1 MKLSQNAKNAVFIGT
16 LCSLSYLAVY
26 LVRNILSAVSP
37 QMIESGVYS
46 TEIIGSISSAYFIC
60 YAVGQLVNGMIG
72 DKVKAKYMISAG
84 LLLAGIMNAVFA
96 LVTATPAVAIIA
108 YGLSGVFLAMIYG
121 PLTKV
126 VAENTEPIYA
136 TRCSLGYTF
145 ASFFGSP
152 LAGVTA
158 ALLAWQG
165 VFFVGSSV
173 LIVMGCVVFAFFVF
187 FEKRGIVRYG
197 QFQKKEKGVKNV
209 KALFEREIV
218 KFSLIS
224 IVTGI
229 VRTAVVFW
237 LPTYIAQYLGYS
249 AQESAGIFT
258 ITTFVI
264 SLTPFIVVFLFERLK
279 QNMDLTILLSF
290 LVSVVFFIAVYF
302 VKQPVVNIVCIVI
315 AVMGSN
321 GAASMLW
328 SRYCPSLRDTGMV
341 SSATGFLDFLSY
353 MAAALSSAVFAN
365 AVSSIGWGNLILV
378 WLGLTAFGLLV
389 ALPWKKWVKQ
399 RKAGLEEPQNT

>member
-1 MKLSQNAKNAVFIGT
+1 MKLSQTAKNAIFIGT
-16 LCSLSYLAVY
+16 LCSVSYLAVY
-26 LVRNILSAVSP
+26 FVRNILSAVTP
-37 QMIESGVYS
+37 QMIENGVYT
-46 TEIIGSISSAYFIC
+46 TEMIGSISSAYFIC
-60 YAVGQLVNGMIG
+60 YAVGQLVNGVIG

-96 LVTATPAVAIIA
+96 VVTAMPAVSIIA

-187 FEKRGIVRYG
+187 FEKHEIVRYG
-197 QFQKKEKGVKNV
+197 QYQKKEKGVKNIKV
-209 KALFEREIV
+209 LFEREIV

-249 AQESAGIFT
+249 SQEAAGIFT

-290 LVSVVFFIAVYF
+290 LVSVVFFVAVYF
-302 VKQPVVNIVCIVI
+302 VKQPVVNIVCMVL

-321 GAASMLW
+321 GASSMLW

-365 AVSSIGWGNLILV
+365 AVSSVGWENLILV
-378 WLGLTAFGLLV
+378 WLALVVFGLLV
-389 ALPWKKWVKQ
+389 AFPWKKWVKPHS
-399 RKAGLEEPQNT
+399 KPFDETIN